1 MFGKVS
7 ANRAQMQ
14 IYLQFAEA
22 SVGLEFLELSEFLE
36 FSEFLEQFT
45 TIKTFSKLLLPSLI
59 APR

>member
-1 MFGKVS
+1 
-7 ANRAQMQ
+7 MQ